1 MTNSQVNQ
9 PMLLPKTNT
18 EAKDRMTLA
27 KAIKAAKRRAPDLA
41 DCRTLLKKVY
51 GDATIEVIEVSTI
64 LPITKLDQT
73 RLGEL
78 DPAKVLGIADDIQ
91 ERHEL
96 EGVPQEDCLY
106 KMPLVE
112 RVGTPGNYSYRRVV
126 GIHRLES
133 YVLNQW
139 DKVRCRVVEEDY
151 FRTNNLSK
159 RLFQLASS
167 PRGLQDGHTLRE
179 IENGLLKDW
188 DEAPILGKKENA
200 LKWLHSSKQG
210 YSDDD
215 YQKMVKRIKK
225 VKDKANATQTQQT
238 QEKQTLVRTYYADTA
253 KDAKLD
259 PKRNQS
265 HWVEANKKSLPAGRI
280 FRFNASTPGNFKK
293 MIGDLVEKCHQ
304 SGEKRPYEAIREKN
318 NILFHVKPKT
328 LSKTDSDNVSTMI
341 DKHLTDFIAVIES
354 QDLPWDAIYR
364 YPQLVGED
372 KDMTKPILLWSK
384 AAGRV
389 TKK

>member
-1 MTNSQVNQ
+1 MTNTQVNQ

-18 EAKDRMTLA
+18 QAKNRLTLA

-41 DCRTLLKKVY
+41 DCRVLLKKVY

-188 DEAPILGKKENA
+188 DLPPILGKKENA
-200 LKWLHSSKQG
+200 LKWLQSSKQG

-215 YQKMVKRIKK
+215 YQKLVKRIKK
-225 VKDKANATQTQQT
+225 VKDKANATQTRQT

-253 KDAKLD
+253 KDAKFD

-265 HWVEANKKSLPAGRI
+265 HWVEANKKNLPVGRI

-304 SGEKRPYEAIREKN
+304 SGEKRPYEATREKN